1 MVRAGGQGSQL
12 QQESEADQGRACP
25 PASWI
30 LIADW
35 YIDCHWLYI
44 VRQNGETRMI
54 AERETMEISLAFCV
68 CVCVCLC
75 SWVCVSLH
83 LHVQCVYV
91 CVCTTTSR
99 SNWGQS
105 TISTYLLTLL
115 KTVLITRATTFLFYF
130 LRLLLPLCTEQIQ
143 HTVHTSPP
151 SFHPSFSYPSIT
163 PYTPTPFPSCIMY
176 FFFSNPQT
184 SCIMKGISA
193 CALHVATSNVIA
205 NGECA
210 TEQRHQQ
217 RSDSPLVKTSS
228 LLFLPTSLFCH
239 LSTLRLMETL
249 TLLLW
254 SLCSNG
260 YSWAHFTGTHAG
272 VLILMKLIK
281 VM

>member
-1 MVRAGGQGSQL
+1 MYSTNSTHCSHQPSFLPSLLFLSVHY
-12 QQESEADQGRACP
+12 P
-25 PASWI
+25 PT
-30 LIADW
+30 
-35 YIDCHWLYI
+35 HQH
-44 VRQNGETRMI
+44 R
-54 AERETMEISLAFCV
+54 
-68 CVCVCLC
+68 
-75 SWVCVSLH
+75 
-83 LHVQCVYV
+83 
-91 CVCTTTSR
+91 SR
-99 SNWGQS
+99 
-105 TISTYLLTLL
+105 
-115 KTVLITRATTFLFYF
+115 
-130 LRLLLPLCTEQIQ
+130 
-143 HTVHTSPP
+143 HTSC
-151 SFHPSFSYPSIT
+151 T
-163 PYTPTPFPSCIMY
+163 

-260 YSWAHFTGTHAG
+260 YSWAHFTGTQGRSANIDETDQSE
-272 VLILMKLIK
+272 VKWNDAIVCVRSCSSNYLICSTDKC
-281 VM
+281 VT